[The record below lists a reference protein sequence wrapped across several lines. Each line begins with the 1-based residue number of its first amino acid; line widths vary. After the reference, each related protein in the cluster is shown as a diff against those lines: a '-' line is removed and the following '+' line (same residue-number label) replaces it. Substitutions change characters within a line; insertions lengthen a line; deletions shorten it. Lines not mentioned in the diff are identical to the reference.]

1 MSNEHH
7 CFTSFRKAYM
17 SVLWVNFE
25 ELNLLHQRL
34 RLMSS
39 NMSLEENSSWCHKPS
54 RNRPANSR
62 SPSEAKHPLMG
73 SRVCSST
80 EQ

>member
-1 MSNEHH
+1 MSNGDR
-7 CFTSFRKAYM
+7 CFTSIRKAYM
-17 SVLWVNFE
+17 SVLWVSFE
-25 ELNLLHQRL
+25 ELNLLHQGL

-39 NMSLEENSSWCHKPS
+39 NMLLEENSPWCHKPS

-62 SPSEAKHPLMG
+62 PLSEAEHLLMV
-73 SRVCSST
+73 SCVCSST

>member
-1 MSNEHH
+1 MSNGHS
-7 CFTSFRKAYM
+7 CFTSIRNAYM
-17 SVLWVNFE
+17 SVLCDSFE
-25 ELNLLHQRL
+25 ELNLLHQGL
-34 RLMSS
+34 RFMSS
-39 NMSLEENSSWCHKPS
+39 NMSLEENSPWCHKSS

-62 SPSEAKHPLMG
+62 PPSEAEHPLMG